1 MNDYPVDFNEAG
13 DGVRILDQTLLPGRE
28 VQLELCSREALC
40 EAVVRLRIRGAPAL
54 GVFAAFSLCAL
65 AAGRREG
72 PFDGEAGLSA
82 LRADAETLRAT
93 RPTAVNLGWALDRM
107 LNAAEVFVRRG
118 RDEGGKG
125 SAEGGGEGKTE
136 PPAGGAGGER
146 AAFVEALRAEALAV
160 RGEDEAMCRAIGE
173 HGLTLFGEGDGVLT
187 HCNAGRLATSRW
199 GTALAPFYLAKE
211 RGRKFTVYADE
222 TRPLL
227 QGARLTAWELSRAG
241 VEVCLLCDNMA
252 GELMK
257 RGKIAA
263 VFVGCDRVAANG
275 DAANKI
281 GTASLAVL
289 AHWYKVPFYV
299 LGPSSTVD
307 LACPDGA
314 SIPIEERPGE
324 EVTKGYFAAPDAPE
338 GIRVFNPAFDVTDHR
353 LITAIVTEKGIIRP
367 PFGPKLRALCT

>member
-1 MNDYPVDFNEAG
+1 MNDYTVDFNEAG

-65 AAGRREG
+65 AAGRRV
-72 PFDGEAGLSA
+72 PFDGATELSA
-82 LRADAETLRAT
+82 LRADAEALRAT

-107 LNAAEVFVRRG
+107 LNVAEAFVHSG
-118 RDEGGKG
+118 RAEGGKG
-125 SAEGGGEGKTE
+125 SAGRGGEGKTE

-146 AAFVEALRAEALAV
+146 AAFVAALRAEALAV

-307 LACPDGA
+307 LTCPDGA

>member
-1 MNDYPVDFNEAG
+1 MNDYTVDFNEAG

-28 VQLELCSREALC
+28 KTLELCSREALC

-72 PFDGEAGLSA
+72 PFDGEAELSA
-82 LRADAETLRAT
+82 LRADAEALRAT

-118 RDEGGKG
+118 RVEGGKG
-125 SAEGGGEGKTE
+125 SAEGGGEKK
-136 PPAGGAGGER
+136 
-146 AAFVEALRAEALAV
+146 AAFAEALRAEALAV

-173 HGLTLFGEGDGVLT
+173 HGLTLFGEGDGMLT
-187 HCNAGRLATSRW
+187 HCNAGRLATFRW

-307 LACPDGA
+307 LTCPDGA

>member
-1 MNDYPVDFNEAG
+1 MNDYTVDFNEAG

-72 PFDGEAGLSA
+72 PFDGEAELAA
-82 LRADAETLRAT
+82 LRADAEALRAT

-107 LNAAEVFVRRG
+107 LNAAEVFVHSG

-125 SAEGGGEGKTE
+125 SAKGGGEGTE
-136 PPAGGAGGER
+136 PSAGGAGGER
-146 AAFVEALRAEALAV
+146 AAFAEALRAEALAV

-187 HCNAGRLATSRW
+187 HCNAGRLAASRW

-289 AHWYKVPFYV
+289 AHWYRVPFYV

-307 LACPDGA
+307 LTCPDGA

>member
-1 MNDYPVDFNEAG
+1 MNDYTVDFNEAG

-65 AAGRREG
+65 AAGRRED
-72 PFDGEAGLSA
+72 PFDGEAELSA
-82 LRADAETLRAT
+82 LRADAEALRAT

-107 LNAAEVFVRRG
+107 LNAAEAFVRRG

-125 SAEGGGEGKTE
+125 SAGGDGEGTE

-146 AAFVEALRAEALAV
+146 AAFAEALRAEALAV

>member
-1 MNDYPVDFNEAG
+1 MNDYTVDFNEAG

-72 PFDGEAGLSA
+72 PFDGEAELSA
-82 LRADAETLRAT
+82 LRADAEALRVT

-118 RDEGGKG
+118 RVEGGKG
-125 SAEGGGEGKTE
+125 SAGGDGEKK
-136 PPAGGAGGER
+136 
-146 AAFVEALRAEALAV
+146 AAFVAALRAEALAV

-187 HCNAGRLATSRW
+187 HCNAGRLAASRW

-263 VFVGCDRVAANG
+263 VFVAGRALSFRIPRRAAQG
-275 DAANKI
+275 V
-281 GTASLAVL
+281 G
-289 AHWYKVPFYV
+289 
-299 LGPSSTVD
+299 
-307 LACPDGA
+307 
-314 SIPIEERPGE
+314 
-324 EVTKGYFAAPDAPE
+324 
-338 GIRVFNPAFDVTDHR
+338 
-353 LITAIVTEKGIIRP
+353 
-367 PFGPKLRALCT
+367 PFGCRAGKRRSKRRLRGKRWRSLHFPKNLLHLCRSLLLAALGLALFAPFFPFPFLGQFFRLFFGEFLFGCLARAAQVLFGALPFQALRVGHGPLGRRRAGRFL